1 MNLQA
6 ITLRIADGRS
16 AGVAGTFRPAA
27 ADLVL
32 VVRRELTGEIE
43 IVAVTGTTK
52 LEIDLVL
59 AAATRA
65 IAGVATDPLSSPVL
79 RSQRSCP

>member
-1 MNLQA
+1 M
-6 ITLRIADGRS
+6 RIANGRA
-16 AGVAGTFRPAA
+16 AGVAGAFRPAA

-43 IVAVTGTTK
+43 IITVTGTAK
-52 LEIDLVL
+52 LEIDFVL

-65 IAGVATDPLSSPVL
+65 IAGVATDALSSPIL